1 MDIIVIYILQET
13 KNFSFVWQ
21 NCAQENVNAMWR
33 KLTEMK
39 FNWTGKLQVRLTT
52 FRMYFLREIVLAQFQ
67 SLFGM
72 KK

>member
-1 MDIIVIYILQET
+1 MDVIVIYILQET

-21 NCAQENVNAMWR
+21 NCAQENVNAIWR

>member
-21 NCAQENVNAMWR
+21 NCAQENVNAIWR